1 MNYNSFKN
9 KWFFLQY
16 IHLLLFCCFKHAI
29 NINCLGFCVY
39 VFFPFSEGKKILI
52 LQLGNVM
59 SWYLLP
65 FATIFFSGQNDLIQQ
80 LSKKHFT
87 VAIGTGRSSIKMP
100 CENEDLPEEE
110 NAPDFDED
118 TLRGELGSTL
128 ASAIVRTINIP
139 SVSRMQADVEN
150 DMYSNLVRNILQLLL
165 VQEEVQLK
173 CHVKMKTY
181 LRKKM
186 HQILMR
192 TLYEVS

>member
-1 MNYNSFKN
+1 
-9 KWFFLQY
+9 
-16 IHLLLFCCFKHAI
+16 
-29 NINCLGFCVY
+29 
-39 VFFPFSEGKKILI
+39 
-52 LQLGNVM
+52 M

-87 VAIGTGRSSIKMP
+87 VAMVTGRSSIKMP

-128 ASAIVRTINIP
+128 ASAIVRTIYIP

-150 DMYSNLVRNILQLLL
+150 DIYSILYDHFKWYFGQSGGSLLL
-165 VQEEVQLK
+165 L
-173 CHVKMKTY
+173 
-181 LRKKM
+181 
-186 HQILMR
+186 
-192 TLYEVS
+192 